1 MGPAPYPTLAPPPGG
16 GARGKRG
23 QARAS
28 ERGAGRGRRGKFFSS
43 LIVTVVT
50 QWRVTIPARGGGEVV
65 FLVWLVIVHHV
76 VSLPPLSPPRAS
88 LPRMYRR
95 IPPPPSIGGIY
106 SLVSWLMTIG
116 IHPPLASVRS
126 SNCFSMWPTLPLWL
140 GPH

>member
-95 IPPPPSIGGIY
+95 IPPPPEHWRY
-106 SLVSWLMTIG
+106 LFPSLLANDDR
-116 IHPPLASVRS
+116 HPS
-126 SNCFSMWPTLPLWL
+126 SSSLSQIL
-140 GPH
+140 